1 MRASLKYRL
10 VNKFGYFVASLPAV
24 GNFCYKLAQSLVRC
38 HDNDAN
44 SDFYSNGECY
54 LLNHFIKNQLLKT
67 VFDVGANIGDYT
79 SLIVCSKQKDAKIY
93 AFDPKDGNIEH
104 LKQRFGREESVSVIA
119 KALSDHDG
127 KIDFYQHIDPA
138 ESGSDSVYDMSTIGY
153 FSKRN
158 KISVPCT
165 TIDNFSAEN
174 HIDHINL
181 IKIDVEG
188 HELSVLMGGGE
199 RCYRKRK
206 STIFSSNMDMPPALL
221 EYS

>member
-104 LKQRFGREESVSVIA
+104 LKQRFGREES
-119 KALSDHDG
+119 
-127 KIDFYQHIDPA
+127 
-138 ESGSDSVYDMSTIGY
+138 DSVYDMSTIGC

-199 RCYRKRK
+199 DFIGKEK
-206 STIFSSNMDMPPALL
+206 
-221 EYS
+221 

>member
-188 HELSVLMGGGE
+188 HE
-199 RCYRKRK
+199 
-206 STIFSSNMDMPPALL
+206 
-221 EYS
+221 